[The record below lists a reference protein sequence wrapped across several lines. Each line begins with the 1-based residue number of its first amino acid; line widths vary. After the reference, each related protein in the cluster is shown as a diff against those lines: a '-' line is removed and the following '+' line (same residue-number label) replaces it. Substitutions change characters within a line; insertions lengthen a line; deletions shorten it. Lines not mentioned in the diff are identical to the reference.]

1 MCWLVQRLL
10 KPLARATSRISKM
23 DSDGEQQLVLPV
35 ESDDEVG
42 KLVKTFNKLHQSL
55 HLSRLELQN
64 QAHTD
69 FLTGLANRRHFLEL
83 AELEVTRSIRYGS
96 PLAAF
101 MLDIDLFK
109 KVNDTYGHKVGDL
122 VLKRLSG
129 IVLEALRE
137 VDVAGRFGGEEFAIL
152 LPETD
157 GKQAVEV
164 AERLRQ
170 LVESTP
176 VILENGLPL
185 KFTVS
190 IGISSFA
197 GKETNIDTLLNLA
210 DQALYKAKN
219 SGRNKVVMEG
229 Q

>member
-1 MCWLVQRLL
+1 
-10 KPLARATSRISKM
+10 
-23 DSDGEQQLVLPV
+23 
-35 ESDDEVG
+35 
-42 KLVKTFNKLHQSL
+42 
-55 HLSRLELQN
+55 
-64 QAHTD
+64 
-69 FLTGLANRRHFLEL
+69 
-83 AELEVTRSIRYGS
+83 
-96 PLAAF
+96 

-137 VDVAGRFGGEEFAIL
+137 VDVAGRIGGEEFAIL

-157 GKQAVEV
+157 GKQAIEV